1 MTLFIGIDPGL
12 TGGVAIL
19 DEAGG
24 IITTT
29 LMPRV
34 GSDIDIRAVRDMLP
48 LYDDLHVTL
57 ELQQVRQGQGGD
69 LTTGCNWGRLRAL
82 VELEGIPHQI
92 ITPTQWSKHFKI
104 PSKSPTK
111 AEKKQHSFAA
121 ARRIWGDA
129 FNDLKIGVSKDG
141 MVDALLIGRY
151 GRDKA

>member
-1 MTLFIGIDPGL
+1 MTMFVGVDPGL

-24 IITTT
+24 IISTT

-34 GSDIDIRAVRDMLP
+34 GSDVDIRAVRDMLP
-48 LYDDLHVTL
+48 LYDELFVTL
-57 ELQQVRQGQGGD
+57 ELQRVVARQGGG
-69 LTTGCNWGRLRAL
+69 LTTGSNYGRLLAL
-82 VELEGIPHQI
+82 MELEGVPHQI
-92 ITPTQWSKHFKI
+92 ITPVQWSKHFSIK
-104 PSKSPTK
+104 SKLPK
-111 AEKKQHSFAA
+111 AEKKKHSFAV
-121 ARRIWGDA
+121 ARRLWGDA